1 MTSIGERIDNIIE
14 QRRMHLPAVKAALAR
29 LEESYQR
36 VKTFEEKCS
45 QSLQNTETGELSGE
59 YAYIFQKS
67 REIDN
72 INSFSFEDF
81 YQAYEFYHEKLLQL
95 QSRFEREK
103 LHISF
108 VGTAGQGKSLIM
120 QQISGLD
127 GTVIPSATGSDC
139 TGAKSIITN
148 NPSAEKVYAKITF
161 FSKSEMVEI
170 VNKYL
175 DEIDQSKAIKRI
187 SSLSEVTSQLR
198 TEVENIRDASRGDGA
213 FAGTLLKYIDV
224 ILSGDLDN
232 YYDKKDCLVTAEA
245 IEQYVAQYSSKNP
258 DIKYNKYLGVKCA
271 DIECRFPHSDAG
283 KIVLVDTIGIGANS
297 VGVEEDIL
305 HTVRYDSDIIV
316 LMQRPDPIR
325 FRLDA
330 QHSRFAKQIIEAVTP
345 ECARNTFFWVLNKV
359 QTGNLK
365 NENALASVKKDIESS
380 RMALSDILTLDCSST
395 EEVENCMIMPI
406 LEKLSSNMNVVD
418 DMLIAQAN
426 ACADDVAKALEEAL
440 NILDNVQ
447 ADAEDNTFGE
457 EKIPDIHK
465 VFDGD
470 MLSAL
475 RDQISFKYEKKRDAS
490 QNGNYEE
497 SEFAQKCLE
506 ILRQMLCLLPTEEKI
521 TEFLNTGLSGEDGLS
536 ALLYFSDNLRM
547 DILDI
552 FGTLDETLDGMTNMM
567 KEETVNIMLEKG
579 RLNAIVPRDT
589 ITSEIWAEKWL
600 EKFLEKIKAEKLYP
614 TIFHTFTEF
623 KNFTFHVNGFMIYK
637 IRRELEPLNYDRTEN
652 QKNLR
657 YRNNPNDRPALARE
671 IYQILEHDLET
682 VYDKIRVS
690 VQKLYSEPDC
700 ALWAAANDMY
710 LRGCKLIDKQTGL
723 KPEYEWHKLYQKWAH
738 EIWCEDY
745 LKTEGNNDIIKAWNE
760 TLRQLKEYTRENYFK
775 IRKEA

>member
-36 VKTFEEKCS
+36 VKAFEEKCS
-45 QSLQNTETGELSGE
+45 QSLKNTETGEPAGE

-67 REIDN
+67 REIDD

-81 YQAYEFYHEKLLQL
+81 YQAYEIYHEKLLQL

-187 SSLSEVTSQLR
+187 ASLSEVTSQLR

-224 ILSGDLDN
+224 ILSSDLDN

-271 DIECRFPHSDAG
+271 DIECRFPHNDAG

-365 NENALASVKKDIESS
+365 NENALASVEKDIKTS
-380 RMALSDILTLDCSST
+380 RMALSDILTLDCSSA
-395 EEVENCMIMPI
+395 EEVENGMIMPI
-406 LEKLSSNMNVVD
+406 LEKLSSNMSAVD
-418 DMLIAQAN
+418 DMLISQAN
-426 ACADDVAKALEEAL
+426 SCANDVAKAIEEAL
-440 NILDNVQ
+440 NVLDNVQ
-447 ADAEDNTFGE
+447 ADSADDSLRELKEGE
-457 EKIPDIHK
+457 IEQIYEVDIL
-465 VFDGD
+465 GT
-470 MLSAL
+470 L
-475 RDQISFKYEKKRDAS
+475 RDDIKDKYKKRTKPDE
-490 QNGNYEE
+490 NGIIQPC
-497 SEFAQKCLE
+497 SEFVEKAEQ
-506 ILRQMLCLLPTEEKI
+506 ILRKTWTFMPKEEEI
-521 TEFLNTGLSGEDGLS
+521 VRYLNRGNKFGKD
-536 ALLYFSDNLRM
+536 ALVYFGDKLRM
-547 DILDI
+547 DVITA
-552 FGTLDETLDGMTNMM
+552 FRTLDDVLDMLVRQL
-567 KEETVNIMLEKG
+567 KEEVAEMLITKG
-579 RLNAIVPRDT
+579 RLGYILPRDAVS
-589 ITSEIWAEKWL
+589 SEDWAKEWI
-600 EKFLEKIKAEKLYP
+600 EKFLEKVRAEALYP
-614 TIFHTFTEF
+614 SLYHALTEF
-623 KNFTFHVNGFMIYK
+623 KDFTFHVEGFMIYK
-637 IRRELEPLNYDRTEN
+637 VRKELEPIDYHEQSRNIAYEN
-652 QKNLR
+652 TRENRQKLA
-657 YRNNPNDRPALARE
+657 ALLCQMME
-671 IYQILEHDLET
+671 KDMDV
-682 VYDKIRVS
+682 VYDNIRLS
-690 VQKLYSEPDC
+690 IKKLYTEPNF
-700 ALWAAANDMY
+700 ALWAAVDNLLHRACWLEDGENGISAKKQWIRMY
-710 LRGCKLIDKQTGL
+710 G
-723 KPEYEWHKLYQKWAH
+723 KWAH
-738 EIWCEDY
+738 EIWYEDY
-745 LKTEGNNDIIKAWNE
+745 LKTEGNNDTIKAWNE
-760 TLRQLKEYTRENYFK
+760 TLRQLKEYTKESYFE